1 LRRIVTGDYVAEWVA
16 RRVGRSI
23 ELPATTLGV
32 EIDGRL
38 AGGVVFSGWN
48 GFDIEITV
56 AGDREAWTPVFFR
69 RFRAYVF
76 DELSA
81 IRITARTEQESVAEL
96 ALRLGGRIEGLMRC
110 YYGPGRDAY
119 VIGVLKDDWR
129 F

>member
-1 LRRIVTGDYVAEWVA
+1 MRRIVTGDHVAEWVA

-56 AGDREAWTPVFFR
+56 AGDREAYRYLAESIR
-69 RFRAYVF
+69 RFPPQAAFAAMIERAGFSLVKHRN
-76 DELSA
+76 LSGGIA
-81 IRITARTEQESVAEL
+81 
-96 ALRLGGRIEGLMRC
+96 ALHSGW
-110 YYGPGRDAY
+110 
-119 VIGVLKDDWR
+119 VV
-129 F
+129 